1 MNNLIGK
8 EYRDFDGKRKWE
20 LLFEDIY
27 LTVINTGLKT
37 GKDINFLGISI
48 KDLKVKWALGG
59 ELDNKNSYD
68 GIVNIW
74 IKNGEVWAGT
84 WSGYS
89 YKINYGTGE
98 ILEKKFQ
105 K

>member
-1 MNNLIGK
+1 MNDLVGK

-20 LLFEDIY
+20 LLFEDMY
-27 LTVINTGLKT
+27 LTVINTGLKN
-37 GKDINFLGISI
+37 GRDINLLGIST
-48 KDLKVKWALGG
+48 KDLKVKWTLGG
-59 ELDNKNSYD
+59 ELESKNSYD

-74 IKNGEVWAGT
+74 IKNGEIWAGT

-89 YKINYGTGE
+89 YRINYSTGE
-98 ILEKKFQ
+98 IVEKKFQ